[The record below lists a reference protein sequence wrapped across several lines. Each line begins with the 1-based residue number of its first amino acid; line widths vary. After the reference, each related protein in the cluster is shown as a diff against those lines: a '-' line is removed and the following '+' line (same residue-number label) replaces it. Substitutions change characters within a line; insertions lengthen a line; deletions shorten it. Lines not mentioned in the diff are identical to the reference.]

1 MPKGRLELKMADWGV
16 QTDDPTAIANLENK
30 LSALDFSYRQK
41 QL

>member
-1 MPKGRLELKMADWGV
+1 MADWGV